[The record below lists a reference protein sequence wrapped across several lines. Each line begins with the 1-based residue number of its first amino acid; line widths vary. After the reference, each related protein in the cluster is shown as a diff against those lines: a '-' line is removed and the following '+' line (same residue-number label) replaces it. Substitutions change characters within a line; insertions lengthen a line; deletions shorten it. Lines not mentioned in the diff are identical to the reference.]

1 MKILL
6 IHVYATMNKIRLE
19 KSIFIEKLESFYDEI
34 KAESEVEKQKPEKIQ
49 RNKQKWWTKENEIE
63 KL

>member
-34 KAESEVEKQKPEKIQ
+34 KAGSEVEKQKPGKIQ
-49 RNKQKWWTKENEIE
+49 RNEQKENEIE